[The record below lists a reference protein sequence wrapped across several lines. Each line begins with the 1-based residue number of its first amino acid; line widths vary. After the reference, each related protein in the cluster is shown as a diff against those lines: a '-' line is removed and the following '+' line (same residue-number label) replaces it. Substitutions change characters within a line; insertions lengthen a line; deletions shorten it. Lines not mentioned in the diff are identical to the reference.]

1 MKFIFVTGGV
11 ISSLG
16 KGVTTASL
24 ALLLERCGYKVALQK
39 CDPYINVDAGTMNP
53 YQHGEV
59 YVTADGAE
67 TDLDLGHY
75 ERFTNAPI
83 TKFSN
88 VTTGLVYKSVI
99 EKERKGAYLGQ
110 TVQVVPH
117 ITNEIKERILMLNTF
132 NPDIIVT
139 EIGGTVGDI
148 ESLPFLEAIRQIG
161 LEYGKE
167 NVVYIHL
174 TLLVNLKSTD
184 EVKTKPTQHSV
195 SKLRE
200 IGIQPDFLIC
210 RTEKPVDDAIK
221 NKLSLFTNVEKNNII
236 IEENVKK
243 SIYEIPIIFSQQN
256 LHNLLLKRLGLPL
269 KNECKM
275 DDWYKIYRI
284 LHSPKDTVNIA
295 LVGKYMRLLDSY
307 KSVVEALAHG
317 AIANE
322 LEINLVKVEASSDN
336 VVEQLKGVHGILV
349 PGGFGYRGIEGKIE
363 AIKYS
368 RENNIPFLGLCVG
381 LQTAVIEFARNVCEL
396 EGANSTEFDPQTPHP
411 VIDIMEEQKKINYL
425 GGTMRLGTYQCRL
438 NSGSLAFRVYS
449 REIIHER
456 HRHRYEFNDRYLE
469 IFEKRGMLATGFDTK
484 TKLVEVM
491 ENKNHPFFIGVQYH
505 PEFLSKPTLP
515 HPLFAAF
522 INSAY
527 KYKLENGRY

>member
-1 MKFIFVTGGV
+1 
-11 ISSLG
+11 
-16 KGVTTASL
+16 
-24 ALLLERCGYKVALQK
+24 
-39 CDPYINVDAGTMNP
+39 
-53 YQHGEV
+53 
-59 YVTADGAE
+59 
-67 TDLDLGHY
+67 
-75 ERFTNAPI
+75 
-83 TKFSN
+83 
-88 VTTGLVYKSVI
+88 
-99 EKERKGAYLGQ
+99 
-110 TVQVVPH
+110 
-117 ITNEIKERILMLNTF
+117 
-132 NPDIIVT
+132 
-139 EIGGTVGDI
+139 
-148 ESLPFLEAIRQIG
+148 
-161 LEYGKE
+161 
-167 NVVYIHL
+167 
-174 TLLVNLKSTD
+174 
-184 EVKTKPTQHSV
+184 
-195 SKLRE
+195 
-200 IGIQPDFLIC
+200 
-210 RTEKPVDDAIK
+210 
-221 NKLSLFTNVEKNNII
+221 
-236 IEENVKK
+236 
-243 SIYEIPIIFSQQN
+243 
-256 LHNLLLKRLGLPL
+256 
-269 KNECKM
+269 
-275 DDWYKIYRI
+275 
-284 LHSPKDTVNIA
+284 VNIA

-336 VVEQLKGVHGILV
+336 VVEQLKGVHGIVV

-396 EGANSTEFDPQTPHP
+396 EGANSTEFDPQTPYP
-411 VIDIMEEQKKINYL
+411 VVDIMEEQKKINYL

-505 PEFLSKPTLP
+505 PEFLSKPTSP

-522 INSAY
+522 VNSAY